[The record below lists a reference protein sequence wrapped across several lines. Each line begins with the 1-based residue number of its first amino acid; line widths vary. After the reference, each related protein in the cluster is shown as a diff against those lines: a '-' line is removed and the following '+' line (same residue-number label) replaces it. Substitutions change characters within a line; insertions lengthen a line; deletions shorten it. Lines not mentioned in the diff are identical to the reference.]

1 MNRRLRAVVCISV
14 VAAFV
19 AGCGG
24 AGGPSSLSTPDS
36 TAPQEPDSAAEPA
49 TGDEPG
55 EATGEL
61 DDAALNALAAE
72 FAALDPETQLAQA
85 GELSAEF
92 ERQRYEAFGL
102 TEALGGTVAADQSIA
117 ATAEWMAT
125 LVGELSANLDAAK
138 VQPRGFRSA
147 AAAPPSI
154 AQGLFGG
161 LLVTMLGAEG
171 AVTSTND
178 VTSVDEPL
186 AEGVRI
192 VATAGKVELTTK
204 HTFTDSKGVTTT
216 LESRNVSAPCPKADG
231 TFEASA
237 TIDTSS
243 TVNGGATG
251 ERGTFDVA
259 VKGTVDDDANLV
271 SFDTSYRGQFAEFVE
286 RRGGFLDVSG
296 TRPATGDATF
306 TVNRGGG
313 TITDGI
319 VETAV
324 KLGVLISVMVEDKL
338 VDAAKKG
345 WESGRCVELTPT
357 VSAGPKGLA
366 PSASVTITAAPRSK
380 IDAGK
385 VGGSVTATLT
395 GGGSS
400 VAPSATKVP
409 ADATFTY
416 VAPDKKNETG
426 TVALEARSRRG
437 VGKAT
442 IDFDT
447 KQSGYTASGGG
458 GVEFSGTVSDLSA
471 PFTLSAVGDGFTVE
485 FSFTPTDAR
494 SGSLAY
500 SGGGGGVTMSGTG
513 TYSISGDDPGPLA
526 MAYDSEGCVAGG
538 GCRANSGTITLTP
551 IAG

>member
-1 MNRRLRAVVCISV
+1 MVCISV
-14 VAAFV
+14 VAASV

-24 AGGPSSLSTPDS
+24 GGGPSSLSTPDA
-36 TAPQEPDSAAEPA
+36 TAPPEPDSTAEPA
-49 TGDEPG
+49 TGDTGDEPG
-55 EATGEL
+55 EATGEI
-61 DDAALNALAAE
+61 DDAALNALATE
-72 FAALDPETQLAQA
+72 FGALDPETQLARA

-102 TEALGGTVAADQSIA
+102 TEALGGTAAADESIA
-117 ATAEWMAT
+117 DTAEWMAT
-125 LVGELSANLDAAK
+125 LGVELSVHLDAAK

-147 AAAPPSI
+147 PAAAAPPSI
-154 AQGLFGG
+154 GAGLFGG

-178 VTSVDEPL
+178 VTSVDGDL

-192 VATAGKVELTTK
+192 VATAEQVELTTK

-216 LESRNVSAPCPKADG
+216 LESHNVSAPCPKADG

-296 TRPATGDATF
+296 TRPATGDGTF

-319 VETAV
+319 VVMAV
-324 KLGVLISVMVEDKL
+324 RLGILISMMVQDKL
-338 VDAAKKG
+338 VDAAKMG

-380 IDAGK
+380 IDGGQ
-385 VGGSVTATLT
+385 VGGNVTATLT

-400 VAPSATKVP
+400 VTPSATKVP

-416 VAPDKKNETG
+416 VAPEQKNEKG
-426 TVALEARSRRG
+426 TVALESRSRRG

-458 GVEFSGTVSDLSA
+458 GVEFSGTVSDLGA
-471 PFTLSAVGDGFTVE
+471 PFTLSATGDGFTVD

-513 TYSISGDDPGPLA
+513 TYTISGEEPGPLA
-526 MAYDSEGCVAGG
+526 MAYESEGCVAGG